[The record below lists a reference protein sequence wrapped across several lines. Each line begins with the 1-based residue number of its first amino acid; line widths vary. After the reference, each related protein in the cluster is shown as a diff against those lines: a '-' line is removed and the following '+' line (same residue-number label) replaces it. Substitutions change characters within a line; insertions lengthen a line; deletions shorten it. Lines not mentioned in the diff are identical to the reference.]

1 MHGAFVPGD
10 GGVEVA
16 GFGIGHSVGLGH
28 RTHAA
33 PKRGETRLQQ
43 ADLLQLR
50 LQLGLPLVFGLRA
63 RPARAHRDLFYPG
76 LNRMALELVVHGGRK
91 GWRGLD
97 PARTQAVR
105 QSLAQRTQTDP
116 DVWSSIGQL
125 DVELYEA
132 LAEGRLAASLA
143 SLAAGYANIHARL
156 NANKAWRTVADQ
168 ARIVLGAVLARTR
181 GKEQAAAQAL
191 LDQLLGYARGPAGR

>member
-1 MHGAFVPGD
+1 MA
-10 GGVEVA
+10 
-16 GFGIGHSVGLGH
+16 
-28 RTHAA
+28 R
-33 PKRGETRLQQ
+33 RLQ
-43 ADLLQLR
+43 AEALAAAA
-50 LQLGLPLVFGLRA
+50 GSS
-63 RPARAHRDLFYPG
+63 DLFYPG